1 MYTEALLDFNPHKSS
16 ILSTPNKHKLNIH
29 IFISDFHAARTQA
42 CFEWIL
48 DLEPSLTH
56 SPTHSLSPHVMMTIH
71 SLPSLEFGSEER
83 AERDKHEAKGLLV
96 IQKNRENVRTMSEL
110 YQFLLLGGH
119 AGLDKYL
126 RGTYSAST
134 TVGYH

>member
-16 ILSTPNKHKLNIH
+16 ILSTPKHKLNIH

-71 SLPSLEFGSEER
+71 SLPSLEFGPEER
-83 AERDKHEAKGLLV
+83 AERDKHEAKGLQV
-96 IQKNRENVRTMSEL
+96 IQKNKKNVRTMSEL

-119 AGLDKYL
+119 GGLDKYL